1 MKNNFEEPKMEIVRI
16 LLTDIICDSGGGMN
30 DESGMAPDN
39 PDNPLDNSI
48 HSLLSAN

>member
-30 DESGMAPDN
+30 DESGMAPEN
-39 PDNPLDNSI
+39 PDNPGGGW
-48 HSLLSAN
+48 